1 MSFTLKYISAF
12 SIAIPFVTSIIRYKK
27 LDKRFNPFIWV
38 IWVGMSTEITST
50 LLIKFGYTNDWLTN
64 IYILVEGILLFELFR
79 RWQLLGQHRWF
90 YLTLLGLVISGWIV
104 EWYIRGSIYPPFSI
118 FNIYSRFAIVLIAVQ
133 GINAVLF
140 KEPTDVLKN
149 PVFLLGV
156 GFVLFFTLEI
166 LIEIFWSYGLT
177 KSRLFRW
184 SIYEIFDFVNLITN
198 FIYAYAILWI
208 PLSRRYLLQLR
219 SPV

>member
-1 MSFTLKYISAF
+1 VSFTLKYISAF

-79 RWQLLGQHRWF
+79 RWQLFSHYRWF
-90 YLTLLGLVISGWIV
+90 YLTILCLAISSWTM
-104 EWYIRGSIYPPFSI
+104 EWYIRESIYPPFSI
-118 FNIYSRFAIVLIAVQ
+118 FIINSSLIIVLSAVQ
-133 GINAVLF
+133 GINTVLY
-140 KEPTDVLKN
+140 KEPTHILKN
-149 PVFLLGV
+149 PVFLLSV
-156 GFVLFFTLEI
+156 GFLLIFTMAI
-166 LIEIFWSYGLT
+166 LLEIFWFYGLT
-177 KSRLFRW
+177 KSRFFR
-184 SIYEIFDFVNLITN
+184 IRVYQIFMYVNLITN

-208 PLSRRYLLQLR
+208 PLNRRYLFQF
-219 SPV
+219 

>member
-1 MSFTLKYISAF
+1 MGHLVWHDHRDSKYL
-12 SIAIPFVTSIIRYKK
+12 T
-27 LDKRFNPFIWV
+27 DKIW
-38 IWVGMSTEITST
+38 IC
-50 LLIKFGYTNDWLTN
+50 NNWLTN
-64 IYILVEGILLFELFR
+64 IYTLVETTLLFELFR

-149 PVFLLGV
+149 PVFLLGI

-208 PLSRRYLLQLR
+208 PLSRRYLFQF
-219 SPV
+219 

>member
-1 MSFTLKYISAF
+1 MNLIYISAF
-12 SIAIPFVTSIIRYKK
+12 SLTIPFIISLIRYKK
-27 LDKRFNPFIWV
+27 LDEKYSPFIWV
-38 IWVGMSTEITST
+38 IWFGMTTEIASI
-50 LLIKFGYTNDWLTN
+50 LLIKYGYSNNWLTN
-64 IYILVEGILLFELFR
+64 IYTLVETTLLFELFR

-149 PVFLLGV
+149 PVFLLGI

-208 PLSRRYLLQLR
+208 PLSRRYLFQF
-219 SPV
+219 

>member
-79 RWQLLGQHRWF
+79 RWQLFSHYRWF
-90 YLTLLGLVISGWIV
+90 YLTILCLAISSWTM
-104 EWYIRGSIYPPFSI
+104 EWYIRESIYPPFSI
-118 FNIYSRFAIVLIAVQ
+118 FIINSSLIIVLSAVQ
-133 GINAVLF
+133 GINTVLY
-140 KEPTDVLKN
+140 KEPTHILKN
-149 PVFLLGV
+149 PVFLLSV
-156 GFVLFFTLEI
+156 GFLLIFTMAI
-166 LIEIFWSYGLT
+166 LLEIFWFYGLT
-177 KSRLFRW
+177 KSRFFR
-184 SIYEIFDFVNLITN
+184 IRVYQIFMYVNLITN

-208 PLSRRYLLQLR
+208 PLNRRYLFQF
-219 SPV
+219 